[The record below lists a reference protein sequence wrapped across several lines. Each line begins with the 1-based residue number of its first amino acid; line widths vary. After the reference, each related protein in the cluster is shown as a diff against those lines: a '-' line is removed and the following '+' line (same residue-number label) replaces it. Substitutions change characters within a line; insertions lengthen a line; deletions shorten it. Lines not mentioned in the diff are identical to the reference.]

1 MTDTQQDGDQRSRA
15 RRRAHGSYEGSGEE
29 VREGAPEW
37 LISFADN
44 LALLMGFFVILL
56 AMNLKVQTHG
66 GIGGSEKNAAG
77 SPLSTEL
84 PDAQSASE
92 SMLDL
97 SIAIREAFNN
107 PVNLSSNDPRD
118 QVLIRRL
125 FQRAGVSRIP
135 QSGPKG
141 REHDMEA
148 VRPTDYQAPFG
159 TVLFARDSAELTERA
174 GKRIAEIA
182 ARARGRTLV
191 VEVRGHVSA
200 AEAFHRAEQSM
211 KLSFDRALAVAE
223 VLAQNGV
230 DWWQIRLLACGDHER
245 VSAFP
250 GSQHED
256 AVNSRVEVVV
266 TDQVVPEA
274 VPTQPDEAQ
283 NSDRW
288 P

>member
-1 MTDTQQDGDQRSRA
+1 
-15 RRRAHGSYEGSGEE
+15 
-29 VREGAPEW
+29 
-37 LISFADN
+37 
-44 LALLMGFFVILL
+44 
-56 AMNLKVQTHG
+56 
-66 GIGGSEKNAAG
+66 
-77 SPLSTEL
+77 
-84 PDAQSASE
+84 
-92 SMLDL
+92 
-97 SIAIREAFNN
+97 
-107 PVNLSSNDPRD
+107 
-118 QVLIRRL
+118 
-125 FQRAGVSRIP
+125 
-135 QSGPKG
+135 
-141 REHDMEA
+141 MEA

-159 TVLFARDSAELTERA
+159 TVRFARDSAELTELA

-182 ARARGRTLV
+182 ARARGRTLI

-211 KLSFDRALAVAE
+211 KLAFDRALAVAE

-256 AVNSRVEVVV
+256 AANSRVEVVV